1 MWRSLIEVHTY
12 RLKNKNGPGISDS
25 LLGFYHIL
33 VYLLTFCGSWTKS
46 VLRKTITS
54 VYMICLGIYKGTV
67 RGSVLFLSY
76 KWPSQSCLVTST
88 PLCRQLENWL
98 ATRSPNS
105 PVRPKWARVMGRYT
119 GRALQYQFFLI
130 FSVPTTS
137 PHTTT
142 LNNHILQQV
151 DCSPYLG
158 FTLTHDLR
166 WTTPINITRKTSST
180 LGFLGRNLQ
189 FCPPGC
195 RKTAYSPLSA
205 LL

>member
-1 MWRSLIEVHTY
+1 MVQEFPTVSLDFTTFLFTY
-12 RLKNKNGPGISDS
+12 
-25 LLGFYHIL
+25 
-33 VYLLTFCGSWTKS
+33 
-46 VLRKTITS
+46 
-54 VYMICLGIYKGTV
+54 
-67 RGSVLFLSY
+67 
-76 KWPSQSCLVTST
+76 WPSVEVGQNLFWERQLLLFTWFVWEFTRAQSVAPSFFCHINDLPKAVKSQVYIYHYM
-88 PLCRQLENWL
+88 PLCWRLSPLQENWL
-98 ATRSPNS
+98 ATRSRNS

-119 GRALQYQFFLI
+119 GRALHYQFFLI

-189 FCPPGC
+189 FCPPSC